1 MDALEES
8 RDLAAN
14 DIPVVIVDPLTRVW
28 DFDGRIEAL
37 QEEIHQLQVER
48 MLALEYAIKN
58 GIEEDAKYRLDKKVR
73 KSRILDVTRFREVF
87 PQEFEMACSI
97 ERKDLMAALD
107 SVGKKINLTLVD
119 RLVKK
124 PALEA
129 AQGVVTIKESVSY
142 QVVPK

>member
-1 MDALEES
+1 MDALTEA
-8 RDLAAN
+8 RDLAVN

-28 DFDGRIEAL
+28 DLDGQISTL
-37 QEEIHQLQVER
+37 QEQINDLMRER
-48 MLALEYAIKN
+48 SETLDYAVRN
-58 GIEEDAKYRLDKKVR
+58 GIEQDAKYRLNKNIR
-73 KSRILDVTRFREVF
+73 KSRILDVTRFHEVF
-87 PQEFEMACSI
+87 PQEFEIACSI

-107 SVGKKINLTLVD
+107 NVGKKINITLID
-119 RLVKK
+119 KLVKK